1 MEVVT
6 FIIGI
11 SGMKHPCQMTAAKL
25 RFNKCPRHSSTFIQ
39 RHIIT
44 NAMRSI
50 IFAAFFAFIHIKV
63 VYIKI

>member
-6 FIIGI
+6 FIIGV

-25 RFNKCPRHSSTFIQ
+25 RFNKCHRQSSTFIQ
-39 RHIIT
+39 KHIIT
-44 NAMRSI
+44 NAMRPI
-50 IFAAFFAFIHIKV
+50 IFAAFFIHIKV